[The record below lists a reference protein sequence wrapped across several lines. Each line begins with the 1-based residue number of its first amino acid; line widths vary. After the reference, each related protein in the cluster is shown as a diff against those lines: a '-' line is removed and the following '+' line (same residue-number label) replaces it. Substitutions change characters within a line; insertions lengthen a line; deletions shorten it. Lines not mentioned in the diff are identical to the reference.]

1 MILNVFY
8 IYIYH
13 RYLREI
19 SDGKVKILGFL
30 VKEDILDKAVE
41 LQNPWLVVVPQAM
54 RVVEV
59 GEA

>member
-1 MILNVFY
+1 MILNVLY

-30 VKEDILDKAVE
+30 VKEDILGKAVE
-41 LQNPWLVVVPQAM
+41 QKPWLVVVLQAM